1 MKKTRIPTAVFER
14 VGERLGMTK
23 AAIKIAI
30 YRNNLTVIEAVKT
43 EMDKLTA
50 KIQADKLRAIEI
62 KNTIYNKGGMLRH
75 DTRKALTKI
84 YSINNHYLRGE
95 NEEDHLG
102 GNE

>member
-1 MKKTRIPTAVFER
+1 MKKTRIPTAVFEE

-43 EMDKLTA
+43 ELDKLTA

-62 KNTIYNKGGMLRH
+62 KNTIYNKGGML
-75 DTRKALTKI
+75 
-84 YSINNHYLRGE
+84 
-95 NEEDHLG
+95 
-102 GNE
+102 